1 MVAGHQERIDIGCSH
16 AEALAGDGWEEFLQL
31 HPCATVFHTRGWLQ
45 ALERTYGYRPRIL
58 TIDRPGGGLRSALV
72 FCEVDSW
79 CTGHRLVSLP
89 FSDHCEAL
97 IDSPADAESL
107 LLQLDETAKREQLR
121 YVELRPRKT
130 ASLLDAGCRL
140 TPYCDFVLH
149 TVSLRG
155 PLEQIFRDTHKECIQ
170 RKVRRA
176 EREELAYSV
185 GRDET
190 LIHHFYKLMVRTRR
204 RHGLPPQPL
213 KWFQNLVRCMGE
225 SMAIHLAYQSGTPV
239 AATLSLQFRQT
250 LTYKYGCSDERVT
263 NLGGHPFLFAKM
275 FEYAKDR
282 GMEEVD
288 LGRSDLDEPGLI
300 AFKDRLGG
308 VQERIEYF
316 RVSASGKKKTSSAP
330 WLRKLVKVG
339 CGCAPDFLLRGAGNL
354 LYRHFG

>member
-1 MVAGHQERIDIGCSH
+1 M
-16 AEALAGDGWEEFLQL
+16 LAGRHNILNVDCSQADVLADGRWEEFLQF
-31 HPCATVFHTRGWLQ
+31 HPRASVFHTRGWLR
-45 ALERTYGYRPRIL
+45 ALAETYGYQPRIL
-58 TIDRPGGGLRSALV
+58 ATYGPGHALRGALV

-79 CTGHRLVSLP
+79 CTGRRLVSLP
-89 FSDHCEAL
+89 FSDHCDAL
-97 IDSPADAESL
+97 LDSPADAEIL
-107 LLQLDETAKREQLR
+107 LVQLPEIVKRERLR
-121 YVELRPRKT
+121 YVELRPRAT
-130 ASLLDAGCRL
+130 ASLLDSGCRL

-149 TVSLRG
+149 AVPLRA
-155 PLEQIFRDTHKECIQ
+155 PLEQIFRVTHKECIQ

-176 EREELAYSV
+176 EREDLTYSV
-185 GRDET
+185 GRGET
-190 LIHHFYKLMVRTRR
+190 LIRDFYKLMVRTRR
-204 RHGLPPQPL
+204 RHGVPPQPL
-213 KWFQNLVRCMGE
+213 KWFQNLARYMGE
-225 SMAIHLAYQSGTPV
+225 SLAIHLAYQSGAPV
-239 AATLSLQFRQT
+239 AATLTLQFRQT

-300 AFKDRLGG
+300 TFKDRLGG

-316 RVSASGKKKTSSAP
+316 RISASVKRKMSSIP

-339 CGCAPDFLLRGAGNL
+339 CGCAPDSLLVGAGNL